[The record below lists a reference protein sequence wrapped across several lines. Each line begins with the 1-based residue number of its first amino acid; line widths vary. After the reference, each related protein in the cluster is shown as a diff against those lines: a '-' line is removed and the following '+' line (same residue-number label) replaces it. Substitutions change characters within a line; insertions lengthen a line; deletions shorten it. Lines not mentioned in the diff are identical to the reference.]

1 MLDTSFF
8 YIVAEV
14 NGALRYV
21 THDGSYSDDFDLA
34 LRFDNRE
41 AAERYQ
47 TSVLEKHRAKV
58 LLFTA

>member
-21 THDGSYSDDFDLA
+21 THDGSFSGNFDLA
-34 LRFDNRE
+34 LRFDDRE
-41 AAERYQ
+41 AAER
-47 TSVLEKHRAKV
+47 
-58 LLFTA
+58 